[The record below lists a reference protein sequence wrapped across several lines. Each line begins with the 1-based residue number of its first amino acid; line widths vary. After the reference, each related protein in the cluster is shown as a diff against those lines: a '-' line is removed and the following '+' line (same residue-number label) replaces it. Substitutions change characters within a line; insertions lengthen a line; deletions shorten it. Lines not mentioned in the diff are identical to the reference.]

1 MLYKRNLMG
10 KQEKKL
16 FIQTLGCQM
25 NEADSQHIVAELEEH
40 KNYIQTKNIEDA
52 DLIII
57 NTCSVREKPVSK
69 LFSEIGQFN
78 IRKKESAKIGVC
90 GCTASHLGKDIMKR
104 APYVDFVLGARNI
117 SKIKDVIDKKGAVEI
132 DINYD
137 DSTYQFAQSFHNLYK
152 TSVNI
157 SIGCDKK
164 CTYCIVPATRGVEIS
179 IPSEMIIWQIQRD
192 VEKGA
197 REVILLGQNV
207 NSYGRRF
214 SDGRKRTSFTKLLQ
228 EVSKVEGLERIRFTS
243 PHPLHM
249 DDEFIEEFARNPKIS
264 KCIHMP
270 LQSGSSSI
278 LKAMRRGYT
287 KEGFIK
293 RAKKIRNMIENVR
306 ITTDI
311 IVAFPGET
319 KEDFEDTIDVIKQVK
334 FDQIFNFKYSPRPNT
349 AALTLKD
356 KELPNDI
363 ASARLNQVIELHKE
377 HQSELMDLN
386 IGKKVT
392 VLFESLK
399 PNGEVAG
406 FTDNH
411 CQVFAKGSDEL
422 LGKLI
427 DVNITAASRTALKG
441 EVIN

>member
-1 MLYKRNLMG
+1 MS
-10 KQEKKL
+10 KQEEKKL

-25 NEADSQHIVAELEEH
+25 NDTDSQHIIAELKEH
-40 KNYIQTKNIEDA
+40 KNYSTTDNMEEA

-78 IRKKESAKIGVC
+78 VKKKENAKIGVC

-117 SKIKDVIDKKGAVEI
+117 SKIKDVVDKKGAVEI
-132 DINYD
+132 DIDYD
-137 DSTYQFAQSFHNLYK
+137 DSTYQFAQSGHNLYK

-164 CTYCIVPATRGVEIS
+164 CTFCIVPATRGDEIS
-179 IPSEMIIWQIQRD
+179 IPTEMIVEQVKKD
-192 VEKGA
+192 VAKGA
-197 REVILLGQNV
+197 KEVTLLGQNV
-207 NSYGRRF
+207 NSYGKRF
-214 SDGRKRTSFTKLLQ
+214 SDKREKTSFTKLLQ
-228 EVSKVEGLERIRFTS
+228 EVSKIEGLERIRFTS

-249 DDEFIEEFARNPKIS
+249 DDEFIEEFAKNPKIS

-270 LQSGSSSI
+270 LQSGSTSI
-278 LKAMRRGYT
+278 LKAMKRGYS

-293 RAKKIRNMIENVR
+293 RAKKIREMVPDVR

-319 KEDFEDTIDVIKQVK
+319 EEDFQDTIDVIKEVK

-349 AALTLKD
+349 EALELKD
-356 KELPNDI
+356 LEIPDEIGSK
-363 ASARLNQVIELHKE
+363 RLIDVIELHKE

-386 IGKKVT
+386 IGKTVT
-392 VLFESLK
+392 VLFDSLK
-399 PNGEVAG
+399 PNGEVSG
-406 FTDNH
+406 FTDNY
-411 CQVFAKGSDEL
+411 CQVFVKGSDEL
-422 LGKLI
+422 LGKLV
-427 DVNITAASRTALKG
+427 DVKITDATRTALKG
-441 EVIN
+441 DVVN